1 MRPSRRLGKT
11 GRSHRNRV
19 STPSLPV
26 LEHPAAT
33 HEPAAAPAHTSSLP
47 TMSNYH
53 LDHLQ
58 HLETEAI
65 HIMREVAGEFE
76 RPALLFSGGKDSICL
91 LRLAEK
97 AFRPAELP
105 MPLLN
110 VDTGH
115 HFPELNEF
123 RDRRAAQLGA
133 KLIVRKVED
142 AIAQGIAVPAPGEI
156 SRNKL
161 QIPTLLAAIEE
172 FRFDACIG
180 GARRDEEKA
189 RAKERFFSY
198 RDSFGQWD
206 PKNQRPELWNLY
218 NGRLNAGENMRV
230 FPLSNWTEMDVW
242 EYIRREKLEVPT
254 IYFSHHRQCVRR
266 HGQWLPVNDLQ
277 PPKPGERVEELTVRV
292 RTIGDIIS
300 TGCVESPA
308 TTVDDIIAEIAAA
321 RVTERGSRADDK
333 ASEAAMEDRKKQGY
347 F

>member
-1 MRPSRRLGKT
+1 MKS
-11 GRSHRNRV
+11 
-19 STPSLPV
+19 
-26 LEHPAAT
+26 
-33 HEPAAAPAHTSSLP
+33 
-47 TMSNYH
+47 YH
-53 LDHLQ
+53 LDHLA

-76 RPALLFSGGKDSICL
+76 RPTLLFSGGKDSICL

-97 AFRPAELP
+97 AFRPSDIP
-105 MPLLN
+105 MPFLN

-123 RDRRAAQLGA
+123 RDKRAAQLGG

-142 AIAQGIAVPAPGEI
+142 AIARGLAIPAPGEI

-161 QIPTLLAAIEE
+161 QIPTLLAAVEE
-172 FRFDACIG
+172 FRFDCLIG

-189 RAKERFFSY
+189 RAKERFFSF

-206 PKNQRPELWNLY
+206 PKNQRPEIWNLY

-242 EYIRREKLEVPT
+242 EYIKREQLGVPN
-254 IYFSHHRQCVRR
+254 IYFSHTRECFRR
-266 HGQWLPVNDLQ
+266 GGQWLPVPPAHTDATTPDLYAGAR
-277 PPKPGERVEELTVRV
+277 PSVKEPIKTMVVRV
-292 RTIGDIIS
+292 RTIADMIS
-300 TGCVESPA
+300 TGMIESPA
-308 TTVDDIIAEIAAA
+308 NTVDDIIGEISAA
-321 RVTERGSRADDK
+321 RVTERGTRADDK